1 MKTNAKWVW
10 LPLIVFAV
18 LVVVLAVGLMTR
30 QQERPSARI
39 AATFPA
45 FSLPQLND
53 PQHLQGSDALRG
65 HVTLVNVW
73 GSWCP
78 SCEEEVPALLQLQH
92 EGVRILG
99 VAYRDERADAQ
110 GFLARHGN
118 PYADSIMDPEGTLSF
133 DLGVYGA
140 PETFIV
146 DARGVI
152 RYHHAGVLTATLID
166 QQIRPLLK
174 ELASET

>member
-1 MKTNAKWVW
+1 MKTSSKRVW

-18 LVVVLAVGLMTR
+18 LVLVLGVGLITR

-39 AATFPA
+39 AASFPT

-53 PQHLQGSDALRG
+53 PQHLQGPEILMG
-65 HVTLVNVW
+65 HVTLVNIW

-78 SCEEEVPALLQLQH
+78 SCEEEVPVLLQLQH

-118 PYADSIMDPEGTLSF
+118 PYVDSIMDSDSTLSF

-140 PETFIV
+140 PETFVV
-146 DARGVI
+146 DAHGVI
-152 RYHHAGVLTATLID
+152 RYHHAGVLTATLIN

>member
-1 MKTNAKWVW
+1 MKTNVKWVW
-10 LPLIVFAV
+10 LPLVVFAV
-18 LVVVLAVGLMTR
+18 LVVVLGVGLMTR

-39 AATFPA
+39 AATFPV
-45 FSLPQLND
+45 FSLPQLAD
-53 PQHLQGSDALRG
+53 PQQRQNSDALRG

-78 SCEEEVPALLQLQH
+78 SCEEEMPALLQLQH
-92 EGVRILG
+92 EGVHILG
-99 VAYRDERADAQ
+99 VAYRDNREDAQ
-110 GFLARHGN
+110 SFLARYGN
-118 PYADSIMDPEGTLSF
+118 PYTDSIMDPEGTLSF

-146 DARGVI
+146 DAHGVI